1 MNPWAG
7 FALLVTF
14 YLTGSIL
21 WGMRGAIVCF
31 LTPAAITFLV
41 IAYQFSTGNT
51 HVTGWEP
58 SRHDP
63 LMSAIP
69 GLIAGSLG
77 TTLVLGLVGFPA
89 RAIGLWLRGILH
101 RR

>member
-1 MNPWAG
+1 MNSWVG
-7 FALLVTF
+7 FGLLIAF

-31 LTPAAITFLV
+31 FTPAAITFLV

-58 SRHDP
+58 SLHDP
-63 LMSAIP
+63 LMSAIQ
-69 GLIAGSLG
+69 GLIAGPLG
-77 TTLVLGLVGFPA
+77 ITLVLGLVGFPA
-89 RAIGLWLRGILH
+89 SAIGLWLRGIMQ